1 MGPRSNST
9 SWVNPPKLICKS
21 FGWGL
26 PMTIGHSD
34 FEARQLMLFGTATI
48 VLLVFAWTFA
58 YLAYRV

>member
-1 MGPRSNST
+1 
-9 SWVNPPKLICKS
+9 
-21 FGWGL
+21 
-26 PMTIGHSD
+26 MTIGHSD